1 VSDQAA
7 RAPRVPPAWFV
18 HTAWR
23 AHRALYRLS
32 GGRFLWATSN
42 RRGWGALHLTTTGRT
57 SGRERSVIVGYIEDG
72 PSLVVLAMN
81 GWQEGQPGW
90 WRNLEGVRTP
100 SFDWRTSNLAG
111 CAHARRQVTIATG
124 CGNAGSRSTRRWTRM
139 RGCGRPKRPSS
150 SSSRPT
156 GPRGI
161 GAMVSAPVRMRR
173 GRTATSLTRLR
184 SSAPAGRPGAHVG
197 RSHPDAVPPVAAAT
211 RTRGSGA
218 AAMPR
223 PRPWRRLQCR
233 GLGGRPCG
241 TRCCG
246 SSPCAPSHDASTT

>member
-111 CAHARRQVTIATG
+111 CAHARRQLTSAAG
-124 CGNAGSRSTRRWTRM
+124 CGTAGSRSTRRWTRN
-139 RGCGRPKRPSS
+139 RACGRPKRPSS

-197 RSHPDAVPPVAAAT
+197 RSHPRRRTAGGSSHENTRVGRGSYAAAAT
-211 RTRGSGA
+211 VAASPVPRARRTTMWYS
-218 AAMPR
+218 MLWFQPV
-223 PRPWRRLQCR
+223 
-233 GLGGRPCG
+233 
-241 TRCCG
+241 
-246 SSPCAPSHDASTT
+246 CAEP